1 MALFKTRSTPFI
13 PKIATRK
20 YPFIKSSVV
29 MKLSEQ
35 ELRKVLSGT
44 LVESAKFTLFC
55 VHITRAMLAK
65 KDTNRKIEYSTSLL

>member
-1 MALFKTRSTPFI
+1 
-13 PKIATRK
+13 
-20 YPFIKSSVV
+20 

-44 LVESAKFTLFC
+44 LVESANFTLFC